1 MVDVKK
7 ILVTGGARSGKSGF
21 AQNLAYRMSPEGRV
35 LYIATA
41 KVFDWEM
48 EQRVKKHQESRPA
61 TWDTYEGYQNLA
73 DVIRQKS
80 KVYDVIL
87 LDCVTVMQT
96 NLLFDHIGEQDP
108 DTLQK
113 AQTEELDQMAK
124 EEARRL
130 IQGIRAADC
139 HVIAVT
145 NELGMGVVPERLL
158 GRIFRDMAGRTNQTL
173 AEGMSN
179 VVFMVSG
186 LPLYVKGG
194 DLR

>member
-1 MVDVKK
+1 
-7 ILVTGGARSGKSGF
+7 
-21 AQNLAYRMSPEGRV
+21 
-35 LYIATA
+35 
-41 KVFDWEM
+41 
-48 EQRVKKHQESRPA
+48 
-61 TWDTYEGYQNLA
+61 
-73 DVIRQKS
+73 
-80 KVYDVIL
+80 
-87 LDCVTVMQT
+87 
-96 NLLFDHIGEQDP
+96 
-108 DTLQK
+108 
-113 AQTEELDQMAK
+113 MAK

>member
-1 MVDVKK
+1 MIDVKK

-21 AQNLAYRMSPEGRV
+21 AQDLAYRMSSEGRV

-48 EQRVKKHQESRPA
+48 EQRVKKHRESRPA

-80 KVYDVIL
+80 KAYDVIL
-87 LDCVTVMQT
+87 LDCVTVMLT

-113 AQTEELDQMAK
+113 SQTDSG
-124 EEARRL
+124 RRRRSPCRHGNHGFGSGIYRTCCL
-130 IQGIRAADC
+130 IQNENIRFHKKCPAD
-139 HVIAVT
+139 
-145 NELGMGVVPERLL
+145 RQQLL
-158 GRIFRDMAGRTNQTL
+158 FSGRKA
-173 AEGMSN
+173 
-179 VVFMVSG
+179 
-186 LPLYVKGG
+186 
-194 DLR
+194 

>member
-1 MVDVKK
+1 MIDVKK

-21 AQNLAYRMSPEGRV
+21 AQDLAYRMSSEGRV

-48 EQRVKKHQESRPA
+48 EQRVKKHRESRPA

-80 KVYDVIL
+80 KAYDVIL
-87 LDCVTVMQT
+87 LDCVTVMLT

-113 AQTEELDQMAK
+113 SQTEELDRMAK
-124 EEARRL
+124 EESSRL

-145 NELGMGVVPERLL
+145 NEVGMGV
-158 GRIFRDMAGRTNQTL
+158 GRVFRDMAGRANQTL
-173 AEGMSN
+173 AEGMSH

-186 LPLYVKGG
+186 IPLYVKGG

>member
-1 MVDVKK
+1 MIDVKK

-21 AQNLAYRMSPEGRV
+21 AQDLAYRMSSEGRV

-48 EQRVKKHQESRPA
+48 EQRVKKHRESRPA

-80 KVYDVIL
+80 KAYDVIL
-87 LDCVTVMQT
+87 LDCVTVM
-96 NLLFDHIGEQDP
+96 LIDSCLI
-108 DTLQK
+108 TLGSRIRIRFQK
-113 AQTEELDQMAK
+113 SQTEELDRMAK
-124 EEARRL
+124 EESSRL

-145 NELGMGVVPERLL
+145 NELGMAWCRSDFSVE
-158 GRIFRDMAGRTNQTL
+158 F
-173 AEGMSN
+173 
-179 VVFMVSG
+179 SG
-186 LPLYVKGG
+186 IWPGAPIRRWRKECPMWCLWSVGSLCM
-194 DLR
+194 